1 MRIANHRFGSSMV
14 AAAFCAGAIALAV
27 PTAPARADQ
36 TCPPGQVE
44 DTLTP
49 GFQCVSGCP
58 WGTLLDAVSG
68 SCVAAPG
75 VPPPPLP

>member
-1 MRIANHRFGSSMV
+1 MRIGCHRFRSVMF
-14 AAAFCAGAIALAV
+14 AAVFCAGAIGFGVPLAV
-27 PTAPARADQ
+27 ADTEQ

-58 WGTLLDAVSG
+58 SGTLLDSVSG

>member
-1 MRIANHRFGSSMV
+1 MGIANHRFGSAMV
-14 AAAFCAGAIALAV
+14 AAAFCAGAIGLAV
-27 PTAPARADQ
+27 PAAPAYADQ

-49 GFQCVSGCP
+49 GFQCVTGCP
-58 WGTLLDAVSG
+58 WDTLLDAVSG

-75 VPPPPLP
+75 VPQPPLP

>member
-1 MRIANHRFGSSMV
+1 MRIASHRFRSVMF
-14 AAAFCAGAIALAV
+14 ATAFCAGAIGLAI
-27 PTAPARADQ
+27 PAAWADTDQ

-58 WGTLLDAVSG
+58 SGTLLDAVSG

-75 VPPPPLP
+75 VPPPPQP